1 MLRFY
6 DDPSRYWPQM
16 AAAMGIAVGGIVG
29 AGAAIQTGD
38 LFRYFGTAVYL
49 GITAP
54 LYVWEFFL
62 AKRSS
67 G

>member
-1 MLRFY
+1 
-6 DDPSRYWPQM
+6 M

-62 AKRSS
+62 PKRSS
-67 G
+67 GQG